1 MRYEMFENG
10 DKVTLKRDWADEWN
24 PSEVFT
30 VTNADGDSC
39 FIADSNGRGW
49 TVKNYQ
55 IDLVEKSAQI
65 AYDIAFGNI

>member
-1 MRYEMFENG
+1 MFENG

-24 PSEVFT
+24 PNEVFT

-49 TVKNYQ
+49 SVKNYQ